1 MENTC
6 EVSVGQGQRRLARHH
21 GSGGASAPAPRRCV
35 GDDGAAAIEFALIAP
50 FLFLI
55 VFGIIEFGY
64 SFGQYLDV
72 RHGAREGARLAAV
85 NYKTSSGAYGAT
97 QSAQIIS
104 TTCQRMDLSTGGSVT
119 ISFPYGTGT
128 TGNGVTA
135 ERGRVVRVAVT
146 RPLKQITGFLAFAL
160 NGKTMSTQADIRLE
174 QPATFNATSGSC

>member
-1 MENTC
+1 MENTR
-6 EVSVGQGQRRLARHH
+6 EVPVGQGQRRLIRHH
-21 GSGGASAPAPRRCV
+21 GSGGATAPAPKRCV
-35 GDDGAAAIEFALIAP
+35 GDDGAAAIEFALVAP

-72 RHGAREGARLAAV
+72 RHGAREGARLASI
-85 NYKTSSGAYGAT
+85 NYKTTGSASGST
-97 QSAQIIS
+97 QTNQIIS
-104 TTCQRMDLSTGGSVT
+104 TTCQRMDLSTGGTVT
-119 ISFPYGTGT
+119 LSFPNGTGT

-160 NGKTMSTQADIRLE
+160 NGKTMSSQADIRLE
-174 QPATFNATSGSC
+174 QGATFNAGSGSC